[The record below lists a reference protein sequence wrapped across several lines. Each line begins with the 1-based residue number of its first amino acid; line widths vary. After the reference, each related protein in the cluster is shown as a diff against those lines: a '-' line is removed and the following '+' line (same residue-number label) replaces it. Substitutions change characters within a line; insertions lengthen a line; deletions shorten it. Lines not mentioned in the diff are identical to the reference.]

1 MLRRPEGRATV
12 AQIAEAKA
20 WNSNTVRGF
29 LAGLKTKVHAGQA
42 AERVRQVGPNK
53 TGANTNEL
61 LRQYFPKGTDLSA
74 HSAYDLAAVAAT
86 LNSRPRRTL
95 G

>member
-1 MLRRPEGRATV
+1 M
-12 AQIAEAKA
+12 
-20 WNSNTVRGF
+20 RGF
-29 LAGLKTKVHAGQA
+29 FIRLKKKGHAV
-42 AERVRQVGPNK
+42 EVRDRIRQVGPNK